1 MFSKSEMVSGYS
13 LAILDLIKEENGFKK
28 VYPQVLEIKD
38 ALEENPKFETILDS
52 EIDSKNKILLIE
64 KSFSNIHWSLIN
76 VAQMLALKKQF
87 KYFKNVLN
95 NLIKNL
101 QEILKIEQGI
111 VYSVQPITKT
121 KLNKLEKKLSKKF
134 GKKISLK
141 NLIDKE
147 LIGGFKIILGSIV
160 IEDSIESEL
169 NLIKKQLI
177 FKEEEI

>member
-13 LAILDLIKEENGFKK
+13 LAILDLIKDEKGVKK
-28 VYPQVLEIKD
+28 VYPQVLEIKE
-38 ALEENPKFETILDS
+38 ALEDNPKFETILDS
-52 EIDSKNKILLIE
+52 EIDSKYKILLIE
-64 KSFSNIHWSLIN
+64 KSFSNLHWSLIN

-87 KYFKNVLN
+87 RYFKNVLN
-95 NLIKNL
+95 NLSKNL

-111 VYSVQPITKT
+111 IYSVKPIAKT
-121 KLNKLEKKLSKKF
+121 KLDELEKKLSKKF
-134 GKKISLK
+134 VKKISLK

-160 IEDSIESEL
+160 IEDSVESEL

-177 FKEEEI
+177 FKEEEV